1 MDYNQ
6 ETPHPRGVLSI
17 RKQVNPLK
25 QTFPM
30 PGMTCSACFTSRPNH
45 IAWARINKRYMK

>member
-6 ETPHPRGVLSI
+6 DTPHPRGVSSI
-17 RKQVNPLK
+17 RKQVNPLN

-30 PGMTCSACFTSRPNH
+30 PGMTCSACSPSRPYH
-45 IAWARINKRYMK
+45 ISRTRINRGT